1 MDYTNLL
8 DRFMENKAKQF
19 NINII
24 GPYDKSSYSFD
35 KPQIEDISENLIKRS
50 DFLNSIRWVYV
61 NQEQG
66 AKIYGP
72 LKPNVTGRQDA
83 ARHIIEQ
90 IDNEQGYRVY
100 ETDSGVT
107 VKWGLLDNF
116 SQHPE
121 KFDHLLDEFVLD
133 QIAANIMQ
141 IGWAGKSLAA
151 NTQAIDLSDVNKGW
165 LALLAEQ
172 KPENIKATGKNGK
185 LKIFG
190 ENADYENL
198 DTLALALR
206 NQLDE
211 HHRNRNDLVFLVG
224 AGLLAR
230 EAQPI
235 TSANP
240 PAQEKT
246 GLQNH
251 YIANQFG
258 GMKTLTPPQ
267 FPIYGAVV
275 TTLQNLSLY
284 IFNRSGRYS
293 IRQDQDYKREIVSY
307 WRYEGYVIE
316 DLGLMAAIDPAMVI
330 LG

>member
-1 MDYTNLL
+1 MNFSAALHKFRD
-8 DRFMENKAKQF
+8 NKAKQF
-19 NINII
+19 NAQDQ
-24 GPYDKSSYSFD
+24 YDKSAFSLDEYQV
-35 KPQIEDISENLIKRS
+35 KEMNEKIQQRS
-50 DFLNSIRWVYV
+50 DFLNAINMIPVH
-61 NQEQG
+61 QEKG

-72 LKPNVTGRQDA
+72 LKPNITGRQYQE
-83 ARHIIEQ
+83 RHIIEQ

-141 IGWAGKSLAA
+141 IGWVGKSLAA

-293 IRQDQDYKREIVSY
+293 IRQDQDYKREVVSY
-307 WRYEGYVIE
+307 WRFEGYVVE
-316 DLGLMAAIDPAMVI
+316 DLGLMAAVDPAMVI